1 MGRPRILPDK
11 TTLARWRAQGLTYAD
26 MADLV
31 YQETGY
37 RVTDMAISVAMH
49 RHGLAAPPVRYK
61 KEIPWRVRTEHA
73 QATPVRMLRLLARR
87 RAGETL
93 TRPQTIAL
101 DNWLVKLAESRAVV
115 VYDPDTGFHYAERI
129 KGDGRAIPIRPY
141 EVSVELT

>member
-11 TTLARWRAQGLTYAD
+11 TTLATWRAQGMTYAE

-31 YQETGY
+31 YQNTGY

-49 RHGLAAPPVRYK
+49 RHGLSEAPVRYK
-61 KEIPWRVRTEHA
+61 KEIPWKVKTEHA

-87 RAGETL
+87 RASEPL
-93 TRPQTIAL
+93 TRAQTVAL
-101 DNWLVKLAESRAVV
+101 DNWLIKLAQAKAVV

-129 KGDGRAIPIRPY
+129 KGDGRAVPIRPY
-141 EVSVELT
+141 EVSVSL